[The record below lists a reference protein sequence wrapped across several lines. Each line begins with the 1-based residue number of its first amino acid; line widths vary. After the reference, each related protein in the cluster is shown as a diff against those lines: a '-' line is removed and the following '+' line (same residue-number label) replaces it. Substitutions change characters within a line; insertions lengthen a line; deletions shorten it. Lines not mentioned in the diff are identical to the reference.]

1 MKLLGNLLWFVFGG
15 LWMGLGWSLVGL
27 LWCITIVGIPVGM
40 QCFKLAGLAFF
51 PFGKVI
57 VYGGGAPSLL
67 MNLLWLLFFGWEMA
81 VGYGVLGLVWCIT
94 IVGIPVGLQCFKFAS
109 LAFWP
114 FGKQVIYGGGAGS
127 TILNIFW
134 LLVSGIPL
142 AVENA
147 AIGLILCITIV
158 GIPFGKQ
165 FFKIAKLAL
174 TPFGARVE

>member
-67 MNLLWLLFFGWEMA
+67 MNLLWLLFGGFALAISAALHGCCSA
-81 VGYGVLGLVWCIT
+81 SPSSVSPLGCSALS
-94 IVGIPVGLQCFKFAS
+94 LQSSPCVHSAPAS
-109 LAFWP
+109 LSPAPANPVCKAAKRSVFCI
-114 FGKQVIYGGGAGS
+114 KKSAGFS
-127 TILNIFW
+127 
-134 LLVSGIPL
+134 
-142 AVENA
+142 
-147 AIGLILCITIV
+147 C
-158 GIPFGKQ
+158 
-165 FFKIAKLAL
+165 
-174 TPFGARVE
+174 